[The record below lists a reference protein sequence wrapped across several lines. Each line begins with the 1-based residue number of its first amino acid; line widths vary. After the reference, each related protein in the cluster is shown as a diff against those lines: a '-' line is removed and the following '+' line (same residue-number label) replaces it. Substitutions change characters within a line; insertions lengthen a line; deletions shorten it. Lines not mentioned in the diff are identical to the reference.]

1 MNVSK
6 KMLKQELGQENYMAY
21 AVVIRK
27 NIHEP
32 KREIRMIFDGIYEIL
47 RKKEGKELRQVEKRL
62 EDTVTTVF
70 HINKNYFGAA
80 VLYLAALLV
89 LSLYTVP
96 QVALPAILSATV
108 IFSVKTYEFVVNKF
122 CYVDAGMILIFRTV
136 LQQVLK
142 EQKQKE
148 QNETAF

>member
-21 AVVIRK
+21 AVVIKK
-27 NIHEP
+27 NIREP

-47 RKKEGKELRQVEKRL
+47 RKKEGKELRQVEKHL
-62 EDTVTTVF
+62 EDAVTTVF

-89 LSLYTVP
+89 LSLYTAP
-96 QVALPAILSATV
+96 QVALPAILSATAV
-108 IFSVKTYEFVVNKF
+108 FSVKTYEFVVNKF

-148 QNETAF
+148 QNETVF